1 MNILSVLSPNIS
13 FYTTA
18 FYVGVYSPLA
28 GIIFLVLRYYYRR
41 KNSILSSAPL
51 IPTKNFWISYFG
63 LVPPPDE
70 NETVDE
76 LSKFLISVGQD
87 TQQSP
92 LSVSWSI
99 FGTPLVIVNSL
110 KGIKDVLVYGQ
121 VKSKVQGRPSNVQRG
136 NLIRLIQNHVFGG
149 ENINNSTGEGWR
161 WRRHVLLPP
170 FQPRQLVPN
179 LLPYVVKR
187 AHELLD
193 TFGKASD
200 QGTALELDGVFQDLT
215 MDVINFYLY
224 GRSDLNYEL
233 VGGKEN
239 LKHMHHKLGLG
250 FQSLEAW
257 FPFGINKTKWAQRAF
272 GPSREHLKEFVKDSI
287 VLAVEKQAE
296 YKSDGQEFQSVT
308 AAALSSGKYHEDQFD
323 LINDLLSLTFAGY
336 DTTAHTLAF
345 CFSELA
351 RNPALQEEL
360 FLQVRAVLGP
370 PPVLPESITAD
381 KLAKMP
387 LVSAVYR
394 ETLRKYPAVA
404 FIPAHVNY
412 DTNVDGVV
420 VPAES
425 EIWCNLRGIQMNP
438 NIFPNPD
445 KFDPSRW
452 IRPGD
457 TNDTLGGFD
466 SMAADHT
473 RESPIV
479 TPDQQYNFPDLS
491 FTLGPHSCLGK
502 NMVILELR
510 TTIACTINEFTCSL
524 KEGSVI
530 DTKIVLTT
538 KPRYGVWAN
547 FKRRSEIRI

>member
-1 MNILSVLSPNIS
+1 MNTLSVLSPNLS
-13 FYTTA
+13 FYDTL
-18 FYVGVYSPLA
+18 FYAGVYSPLA
-28 GIIFLVLRYYYRR
+28 GIVFLVLRYHYRR
-41 KNSILSSAPL
+41 KTSVLASAPL
-51 IPTKNFWISYFG
+51 IPTKNFWISNFG
-63 LVPPPDE
+63 LVPPP
-70 NETVDE
+70 NEAETTDE
-76 LSKFLISVGQD
+76 LSNFLISVGQD
-87 TQQSP
+87 SKQSP

-99 FGTPLVIVNSL
+99 FGSPLVIVNSL
-110 KGIKDVLVYGQ
+110 KGIKDVLISGQ
-121 VKSKVQGRPSNVQRG
+121 IRSKVQGRPSNVQRG

-149 ENINNSTGEGWR
+149 ENINNATGEGWR

-187 AHELLD
+187 AHKLLD
-193 TFGKASD
+193 MFGKAAD

-224 GRSDLNYEL
+224 GRSDLNYSL

-239 LKHMHHKLGLG
+239 LKVI
-250 FQSLEAW
+250 AW
-257 FPFGINKTKWAQRAF
+257 LPFGLNKTKWAQRGF
-272 GPSREHLKEFVKDSI
+272 GPSRKLLKEFVEDSI
-287 VLAVEKQAE
+287 TLAVEKQKE
-296 YKSDGQEFQSVT
+296 YEDNGQVFQSVT
-308 AAALSSGKYHEDQFD
+308 AAALSSGKYHPDQFD

-351 RNPALQEEL
+351 RDPALQEEL

-370 PPVLPESITAD
+370 PPVLPESITAER
-381 KLAKMP
+381 LAKMP

-412 DTNVDGVV
+412 NTVVDGVV

-438 NIFPNPD
+438 EIFPNPD

-457 TNDTLGGFD
+457 TSDSLGGFD
-466 SMAADHT
+466 SMAADHN
-473 RESPIV
+473 REGPAV
-479 TPDQQYNFPDLS
+479 TPDKQYNFPDLS

-510 TTIACTINEFTCSL
+510 TTIACTINEFTFSL
-524 KEGSVI
+524 KKDSVI

-538 KPRYGVWAN
+538 KPRYGVWTH
-547 FKRRSEIRI
+547 FQRRSE